1 MNKASSLVLSW
12 RGKVRIANQF
22 WRLAEYESFA
32 ASEVALYAFLINE
45 RNKFH
50 WQMPFSCPTFHV
62 CNRLRMSKQT
72 LVTARERLAKRKL
85 INFTNG
91 TTRFQ
96 PSKYS
101 LLELTEDL
109 SVYLTEDMTL
119 NNKEVDKDKE
129 VINQCTHEEQSL
141 LPIEELEEALSTD
154 MEWQEK
160 VKEYLSAKNMV
171 ASSTD
176 MATLLAQFFRYLH
189 ASGVNRKTEEDTKRH
204 FVNWICKQGNC
215 KSSVSPRKNTSHPGL
230 ILTDDSLDKYNPVE
244 QWR

>member
-1 MNKASSLVLSW
+1 MTY
-12 RGKVRIANQF
+12 IDYMNQF

-32 ASEVALYAFLINE
+32 ASEVALYAFLVNE
-45 RNKFH
+45 CNKFH

-85 INFTNG
+85 ISFTNG

-109 SVYLTEDMTL
+109 SVHLTEDLPL

-129 VINQCTHEEQSL
+129 VINQRTHEEQSMF
-141 LPIEELEEALSTD
+141 PIEKLEEVLSID
-154 MEWQEK
+154 IEWQGK
-160 VKEYLSAKNMV
+160 VKEYLSGKNMA

-204 FVNWICKQGNC
+204 FVNWVCKQVNS
-215 KSSVSPRKNTSHPGL
+215 KVSVSPRKNMSQPGL
-230 ILTDDSLDKYNPVE
+230 ILTDDSLDKYKPIE
-244 QWR
+244 QWQ

>member
-1 MNKASSLVLSW
+1 MTY
-12 RGKVRIANQF
+12 IDYMNQF

-32 ASEVALYAFLINE
+32 ASEVALYAFLLNE
-45 RNKFH
+45 CNKFH

-85 INFTNG
+85 ISFTNG
-91 TTRFQ
+91 KTRFQ

-109 SVYLTEDMTL
+109 SVHLTENLTL
-119 NNKEVDKDKE
+119 NNIEVDKDKE
-129 VINQCTHEEQSL
+129 VINQRTHEEQPL
-141 LPIEELEEALSTD
+141 LPIEELEEMLSFD

-160 VKEYLSAKNMV
+160 VKEYLSGKNMA
-171 ASSTD
+171 ASSID
-176 MATLLAQFFRYLH
+176 MRTLLAQFFRYLH

-204 FVNWICKQGNC
+204 FVNWICKQGNYQ
-215 KSSVSPRKNTSHPGL
+215 SSVSPRKNTLQSGL
-230 ILTDDSLDKYNPVE
+230 ILTDDSLDKYKPIE
-244 QWR
+244 

>member
-1 MNKASSLVLSW
+1 MTY
-12 RGKVRIANQF
+12 IDYMNQF

-32 ASEVALYAFLINE
+32 ASEVALYAFLVNE
-45 RNKFH
+45 CNKFH

-85 INFTNG
+85 ISFTNG

-109 SVYLTEDMTL
+109 SVHLTEDLPL

-129 VINQCTHEEQSL
+129 VISQRAHEEQSMF
-141 LPIEELEEALSTD
+141 PIKELEEVLSLD
-154 MEWQEK
+154 MEWQGK
-160 VKEYLSAKNMV
+160 VKEYLSGKNMV

-189 ASGVNRKTEEDTKRH
+189 ASGSIVKQRKTSNGISSIGC
-204 FVNWICKQGNC
+204 VNK
-215 KSSVSPRKNTSHPGL
+215 
-230 ILTDDSLDKYNPVE
+230 
-244 QWR
+244 

>member
-1 MNKASSLVLSW
+1 MTY
-12 RGKVRIANQF
+12 IDYMNQF

-32 ASEVALYAFLINE
+32 ASEVALYAFLVNE
-45 RNKFH
+45 CNKFH

-62 CNRLRMSKQT
+62 CNRLRISKQT

-85 INFTNG
+85 ISFTNG

-109 SVYLTEDMTL
+109 SVHLTEDLTL

-129 VINQCTHEEQSL
+129 VINQHAHEEQSL

-154 MEWQEK
+154 IEWQGK
-160 VKEYLSAKNMV
+160 VIEYLSSKNMA

-176 MATLLAQFFRYLH
+176 MVTLLAQFFRYLH

-215 KSSVSPRKNTSHPGL
+215 KVAISPRKNTSQPGL
-230 ILTDDSLDKYNPVE
+230 ILTDDSLDKYKPIE
-244 QWR
+244 QWQ

>member
-1 MNKASSLVLSW
+1 MTY
-12 RGKVRIANQF
+12 IDYMNQF

-32 ASEVALYAFLINE
+32 ASEVAIYAFLVNE
-45 RNKFH
+45 CNKFH

-85 INFTNG
+85 ISFTNG

-109 SVYLTEDMTL
+109 SL

-129 VINQCTHEEQSL
+129 VINQRTHEEQSM
-141 LPIEELEEALSTD
+141 LPIEELEEVLSID
-154 MEWQEK
+154 IEWQGK
-160 VKEYLSAKNMV
+160 VKEYLSGKNMAV
-171 ASSTD
+171 SSTD

-189 ASGVNRKTEEDTKRH
+189 ASGVNRKTEEDAKRH
-204 FVNWICKQGNC
+204 FVNWVCKQGNC
-215 KSSVSPRKNTSHPGL
+215 KLSMSLRKNTSQQGL
-230 ILTDDSLDKYNPVE
+230 ILADDSLDKYKPIE
-244 QWR
+244 QWQ

>member
-1 MNKASSLVLSW
+1 MTY
-12 RGKVRIANQF
+12 IDYMNQF

-32 ASEVALYAFLINE
+32 ASEVALYAFLLNE
-45 RNKFH
+45 CNKFH

-85 INFTNG
+85 ISYTNG

-109 SVYLTEDMTL
+109 SVHLTEDLTL

-129 VINQCTHEEQSL
+129 VINQRTHEEQSM
-141 LPIEELEEALSTD
+141 LPIEELEKALSLD
-154 MEWQEK
+154 KEWLEK
-160 VKEYLSAKNMV
+160 VKEYLSGKNM
-171 ASSTD
+171 ATSSTD
-176 MATLLAQFFRYLH
+176 METLLSQFFRYLH
-189 ASGVNRKTEEDTKRH
+189 ASGVNRKTEEDTKGH
-204 FVNWICKQGNC
+204 FVNWVCKQGNYQ
-215 KSSVSPRKNTSHPGL
+215 SSVSPRKNTLQSGF
-230 ILTDDSLDKYNPVE
+230 ILTDDSLDKYKPIE
-244 QWR
+244 QWQ

>member
-1 MNKASSLVLSW
+1 MTY
-12 RGKVRIANQF
+12 IDYMNQF
-22 WRLAEYESFA
+22 WRLADYESFA
-32 ASEVALYAFLINE
+32 ASEVALYAFLVNE
-45 RNKFH
+45 CNKFH

-85 INFTNG
+85 ISFTNG

-101 LLELTEDL
+101 LHDLTEDL
-109 SVYLTEDMTL
+109 SVHLTENLTL

-129 VINQCTHEEQSL
+129 VINQRTHEEQSL

-154 MEWQEK
+154 IEWQGK
-160 VKEYLSAKNMV
+160 VKEYLSGKNMA

-176 MATLLAQFFRYLH
+176 MATLLAHFFCYLH
-189 ASGVNRKTEEDTKRH
+189 ASGVNRKTREDTKRH
-204 FVNWICKQGNC
+204 FVNWVCKQGNS
-215 KSSVSPRKNTSHPGL
+215 KVSVSPRKNTSQPGL
-230 ILTDDSLDKYNPVE
+230 ILTDDSLDKYKPIE
-244 QWR
+244 QWQ

>member
-1 MNKASSLVLSW
+1 MTY
-12 RGKVRIANQF
+12 IDYMNQF
-22 WRLAEYESFA
+22 WRLADYESFA
-32 ASEVALYAFLINE
+32 ASEVALYAFLVNE
-45 RNKFH
+45 CNKFH

-85 INFTNG
+85 ISFTNG

-109 SVYLTEDMTL
+109 SVHLTENLTL

-129 VINQCTHEEQSL
+129 VINQRTHEEQSM
-141 LPIEELEEALSTD
+141 LPIEELEEMLSLD
-154 MEWQEK
+154 IEWQGK
-160 VKEYLSAKNMV
+160 VKEYLSGKNMA
-171 ASSTD
+171 ASSID

-204 FVNWICKQGNC
+204 FVNWVCKRGNSN
-215 KSSVSPRKNTSHPGL
+215 SSVSPCKNTSQPGL
-230 ILTDDSLDKYNPVE
+230 ILTNDSLDKYKPIE
-244 QWR
+244 QWQ

>member
-1 MNKASSLVLSW
+1 MTY
-12 RGKVRIANQF
+12 IDYMNQF

-32 ASEVALYAFLINE
+32 ASEVALYAFLVNE
-45 RNKFH
+45 CNKFH

-85 INFTNG
+85 ISFTNG

-109 SVYLTEDMTL
+109 SVHLTENLTL

-129 VINQCTHEEQSL
+129 VIIQRTYEEQSL

-154 MEWQEK
+154 IEWQGK
-160 VKEYLSAKNMV
+160 VKEYLSGKIWQLCWLNSFVIFMQV
-171 ASSTD
+171 VSIVKRGKTLNGISSI
-176 MATLLAQFFRYLH
+176 RY
-189 ASGVNRKTEEDTKRH
+189 VNKETTSRLYHLVKTRRNRD
-204 FVNWICKQGNC
+204 
-215 KSSVSPRKNTSHPGL
+215 L
-230 ILTDDSLDKYNPVE
+230 Y
-244 QWR
+244 

>member
-1 MNKASSLVLSW
+1 MTY
-12 RGKVRIANQF
+12 IDYMNQF
-22 WRLAEYESFA
+22 WRLADYESFA
-32 ASEVALYAFLINE
+32 ASEVALYAFLVNE
-45 RNKFH
+45 CNNFH

-72 LVTARERLAKRKL
+72 LITARERLAKRKL
-85 INFTNG
+85 ISFTNG

-109 SVYLTEDMTL
+109 SVHLTEDLPL

-129 VINQCTHEEQSL
+129 VISQRAHEEQSMF
-141 LPIEELEEALSTD
+141 PIKELEEVLSLD
-154 MEWQEK
+154 MEWQGK
-160 VKEYLSAKNMV
+160 VKEYLSGKNMV

-189 ASGVNRKTEEDTKRH
+189 ASGSIVKQRKTPNGISSIGC
-204 FVNWICKQGNC
+204 VNK
-215 KSSVSPRKNTSHPGL
+215 
-230 ILTDDSLDKYNPVE
+230 
-244 QWR
+244 

>member
-1 MNKASSLVLSW
+1 MTY
-12 RGKVRIANQF
+12 IDYMNQF
-22 WRLAEYESFA
+22 WRLADYESFA
-32 ASEVALYAFLINE
+32 ASEVALYAFLVNE
-45 RNKFH
+45 CNKFH

-85 INFTNG
+85 ISFTNG

-101 LLELTEDL
+101 LHELTEDL
-109 SVYLTEDMTL
+109 SVHLTEDLTL

-129 VINQCTHEEQSL
+129 VINQRTHKEQSM
-141 LPIEELEEALSTD
+141 LPIEELEEVLSID
-154 MEWQEK
+154 IEWQGK
-160 VKEYLSAKNMV
+160 VKEYLSGKNMA

-189 ASGVNRKTEEDTKRH
+189 ASGVNRKTKEDAKRH
-204 FVNWICKQGNC
+204 FVNWICKQGNS
-215 KSSVSPRKNTSHPGL
+215 KVSVSPRKNTSQSGL
-230 ILTDDSLDKYNPVE
+230 ILTDDSLDKYKPIE
-244 QWR
+244 QWQ